1 MENIIVNSN
10 FSDSNDPNLYNPTY
24 GWIAHN
30 IGTTLYRDN
39 FDNKKYYMSGG
50 ERNVYFDLPP
60 GLYQKIDLSNY
71 SYDVKLE
78 IEYRISYYNEIAA
91 QRQNDLISNLYIY
104 EIGSCDSSTKI
115 PVTNVRSYLVKEN
128 VKLYYDEVQI
138 ERGNDIVETGKLSIT
153 LPPGYYAIGFGS
165 EFMDLTGE
173 GFIANGKDIN
183 GLCVERLSANAL
195 ELTSGSFKLASTSD
209 FESWAV
215 ESVSYATDKNF
226 ACPITLEDN
235 DVGIRVAYNHTLEQS
250 MSEKNGYAVE
260 FEIPEFTFSEQDAQ
274 TAKITGRLS
283 FWYHSSL
290 IGSEFAIYIYDRE
303 TGRGFWDDIIEIEEN
318 EWRQYVSEFGAF
330 EGRYTLLI
338 IPPKES
344 YKSSYLMLNSID
356 CSLYIEVE
364 SSGGQGGKGTFE
376 EPYNSYDGYIYY
388 WSIKRC
394 LFISN
399 TVKFKNLFFVK
410 INGKYYMSD
419 DDIDG
424 SLCINGF
431 YNSSGVKLTNPDS
444 TSDLR
449 YFFDDGTMAVNE
461 SFAYGKRIYTADE
474 FGICRHTS
482 MIMSNIDLKLKDFDY
497 NINSV
502 IDMPRN
508 ISKTIIASFDKQSPP
523 ARLTVTSSNEDI
535 VSGYVDIL
543 NNGLNTKYDEDGS
556 YNESNTIIVTGH
568 HLGTAT
574 ITVSYE
580 NLDGT
585 IISNSFDVFVR
596 DTLDYYKNGESL
608 VSLDFVYDVNYL
620 LRGKSLDLRYI
631 LKPNSNLPIDWQIV
645 DSVSAFT
652 LEDGV
657 LTAKDVNYLNTSCTV
672 SISNYGSGMTDTC
685 KIYLTQDPNSGLGSG
700 GANYTYKKPVK
711 IVFENAKNK
720 MEAGEIL
727 TVKAITQDVNGSSVG
742 VTQNVNWSS
751 NKPSI
756 ANVDQTGTIMALN
769 EGTAKITCTCVEDP
783 YVKGEFEIQVVGYI
797 PGVSE
802 NTGYIRL
809 QKIELN
815 MQEAVLLC
823 PTPRTSGSGTDF
835 PDERVSYEYLEYSLV
850 PANTQEKNV
859 EWVSDDPS
867 LVMVDQNGRI
877 YPNPDRKFTYGF
889 KGSTYV
895 RCKSKHTSYI
905 SAACKVNV
913 CGWSE
918 YEPIV
923 YFSKS
928 SVKTYVQDKTTIGY
942 GVSNCSYITYHEDE
956 YNVSVLKDNGSSTS
970 SPLSFT
976 NKTITFTPNE
986 EGTFVL
992 TATCVYDK
1000 DDFIKNRA
1008 VTGTCYVVATE
1019 NIDQT
1024 PSVSETLELVYA
1036 LEDGSYCL
1044 KYDVGNDTNN
1054 NFLHRVSIDNDE
1066 FKATTASQ
1074 LIYNGEE
1081 HYYIFDKMAFPGTY
1095 EVRVRVVNGNY
1106 SKDTKEI
1113 TVSIPEITNNKTS
1126 LENAKFHYDTVCDDI
1141 ISYLKALIQD
1151 NTISAIE
1158 NSEFDTRYRF
1168 FCIHYDNLKSMLDIC
1183 INHIDERIK
1192 AEQAEM
1198 STMATA
1204 LTSDGTAVATYSMDE
1219 ATNSNYKN
1227 VTDMDYYQNECIKAL
1242 MQRVLELEAK
1252 LNELSNNNNN

>member
-1 MENIIVNSN
+1 LENIIVNSN
-10 FSDSNDPNLYNPTY
+10 FSDANDPNLYNPTY

-50 ERNVYFDLPP
+50 ERDVFFDLPP

-78 IEYRISYYNEIAA
+78 IEYKISYYNKIAA
-91 QRQNDLISNLYIY
+91 QRQNDLITSFYVY
-104 EIGSCDSSTKI
+104 EIGSYNTSTKI
-115 PVTNVRSYLVKEN
+115 PVNNVRNYLVRED

-138 ERGNDIVETGKLSIT
+138 ERGNDIEEIGQLSIT
-153 LPPGYYAIGFGS
+153 LPPGYYVIGFGS
-165 EFMDLTGE
+165 NFIDVAGS
-173 GFIANGKDIN
+173 GFIADGRELN
-183 GLCVERLSANAL
+183 GLCVEKLSAYAL
-195 ELTSGSFKLASTSD
+195 ELTTGTINLASSDD
-209 FESWAV
+209 FEPWGI
-215 ESVSYATDKNF
+215 ESASFATDPNF
-226 ACPITLEDN
+226 SCPINLEAN
-235 DVGIRVAYNHTLEQS
+235 DVGIRLAYNDTLEES
-250 MSEKNGYAVE
+250 KNDRCGYMT
-260 FEIPEFTFSEQDAQ
+260 EFTIPDFNFSEEDEE

-290 IGSEFAIYIYDRE
+290 VGSTFAVYIHDADLNKEYLYED
-303 TGRGFWDDIIEIEEN
+303 GIEIETN
-318 EWRQYVSEFGAF
+318 EWTQYVLEFGAW
-330 EGRYTLLI
+330 EGRYQLFI
-338 IPPKES
+338 IPPEES

-356 CSLYIEVE
+356 CSLYVEVE
-364 SSGGQGGKGTFE
+364 GNGGQGGQGTFE
-376 EPYNSYDGYIYY
+376 NPYNSYDGYIYY
-388 WSIKRC
+388 WSINRC
-394 LFISN
+394 LFESD
-399 TVKFKNLFFVK
+399 TVRFDKIFFVK
-410 INGKYYMSD
+410 INGKYYMGNSYMN
-419 DDIDG
+419 G
-424 SLCINGF
+424 GLCINGF
-431 YNSSGVKLTNPDS
+431 YNSSGVKLSSPNS

-449 YFFDDGTMAVNE
+449 YFFEDGTMAIDE
-461 SFAYGKRIYTADE
+461 SFIYEDKVYTANE
-474 FGICRHTS
+474 LGICKHTS
-482 MIMSNIDLKLKDFDY
+482 MKMTHIDLKLKDFDY

-568 HLGTAT
+568 HLGTST

-580 NLDGT
+580 SFDGT
-585 IISNSFDVFVR
+585 IISNSFDVLVR
-596 DTLDYYKNGESL
+596 DTPDYYKNGDSI

-631 LKPNSNLPIDWQIV
+631 LKPNSNLPVDWQIV
-645 DSVSAFT
+645 DNVSAFT

-657 LTAKDVNYLNTSCTV
+657 LTAKDVNYLNASCTV

-685 KIYLTQDPNSGLGSG
+685 KIYLTQNTTPTG

-756 ANVDQTGTIMALN
+756 ATVDQTGTIMALN

-783 YVKGEFEIQVVGYI
+783 YAKGEFEIQVVGYI

-802 NTGYIRL
+802 NTEYVRL

-823 PTPRTSGSGTDF
+823 PTPRTSGTGTDF
-835 PDERVSYEYLEYSLV
+835 PDGRVSYEYLECSFV

-913 CGWSE
+913 RGWSE

-928 SVKTYVQDKTTIGY
+928 SINAYIQDKVTIGY
-942 GVSNCSYITYHEDE
+942 GVSNCSYITYHEDQ
-956 YNVSVLKDNGSSTS
+956 YNVSVLKDNGDSTS

-976 NKTITFTPNE
+976 NKTISFTPNE

-1008 VTGTCYVVATE
+1008 VTGTCYVIATE
-1019 NIDQT
+1019 NVGQT
-1024 PSVSETLELVYA
+1024 PSVSETLELIYA

-1044 KYDVGNDTNN
+1044 KYDVGNDINN
-1054 NFLHRVSIDNDE
+1054 NFLHRVGIDNDE

-1081 HYYIFDKMAFPGTY
+1081 HYYIFDKMASPGTY
-1095 EVRVRVVNGNY
+1095 KVRVRVVNGNY
-1106 SKDTKEI
+1106 SKDTEEI
-1113 TVSIPEITNNKTS
+1113 TVSIPEITNNETS
-1126 LENAKFHYDTVCDDI
+1126 LERAKFNYDTVCDDI
-1141 ISYLKALIQD
+1141 ISYLKVLIQD

-1192 AEQAEM
+1192 EEQAEM

-1204 LTSDGTAVATYSMDE
+1204 LTSDGTVVATYSMDE

-1242 MQRVLELEAK
+1242 VQRVLELEAR
-1252 LNELSNNNNN
+1252 LNELTNNN